1 MFDTIE
7 SENIT
12 LKRNLKL
19 YEETIQA
26 KDTEITVS

>member
-19 YEETIQA
+19 YEETIQT